1 MWWVIFLLLLSGCK
15 AGSKSNIQ
23 TDALN
28 LTGETGRNLLLEI
41 EGIDVSKSKSGKHQV
56 CAFGLAGTDPAKN
69 ETIAKRIVC
78 TNAVNTAKGTAA
90 IELKHLPY
98 PAYIQVFHDENSNEV
113 LDFGTFNILIAKKHG
128 PMEGLGKYVDPDE
141 SFEFSRPI
149 WVDVGSH
156 SSKWQMYYRP
166 TPIWQFIHD
175 RAWSYVYNW
184 YLEKAHEINHD
195 GKPKNPFCQKAEEC
209 I

>member
-1 MWWVIFLLLLSGCK
+1 MLWLIFSLVLSGCK
-15 AGSKSNIQ
+15 LNSPSNPQ

-28 LTGETGRNLLLEI
+28 LTGDTGRNLTLEI
-41 EGIDVSKSKSGKHQV
+41 KGIDVKKSKSAKSQV
-56 CAFGLAGTDPAKN
+56 CAFGLAGTDPSKT
-69 ETIAKRIVC
+69 EVIEKRIVC
-78 TNAVNTAKGTAA
+78 TDEVDTKNGTAV

-98 PAYIQVFHDENSNEV
+98 PAYIQVFHDENNNRV

-128 PMEGLGKYVDPDE
+128 PMEGLGQFVDPDD

-149 WVDVGSH
+149 WVEVGTTKAQWH
-156 SSKWQMYYRP
+156 MRYRP

-209 I
+209 L